1 MDMYK
6 VMKKQGKIVEAYRLG
21 DNSKVLDDLEKNN
34 KLLNLNDG
42 RYEVFSQEAVNSE
55 SGHGQI
61 AKKGDWIRLDSLGF
75 PYPCTNEWFEKNLL
89 HIKGDNYEQIPKSL
103 KAWDYT
109 QDMCKEIEFLI
120 KEKGLKINENDNQK
134 YYCAILWK
142 NPESAAKDA
151 VIVFYNIVYA
161 KDGSIMDVE
170 YNFVERGE
178 FNRTYNIV

>member
-1 MDMYK
+1 MYK

-120 KEKGLKINENDNQK
+120 KEKGTLDTF
-134 YYCAILWK
+134 L
-142 NPESAAKDA
+142 
-151 VIVFYNIVYA
+151 
-161 KDGSIMDVE
+161 
-170 YNFVERGE
+170 
-178 FNRTYNIV
+178 